1 MPDPTPKKKLPL
13 ELDSLARAF
22 TEEAIR
28 QISGVLS
35 NDPDSA
41 KRLQAAVI
49 LLDRGWGRPKEIKD
63 LKVSGEVRVILR
75 RMLDDDVEG
84 ESE

>member
-1 MPDPTPKKKLPL
+1 M
-13 ELDSLARAF
+13 
-22 TEEAIR
+22 
-28 QISGVLS
+28 S

-41 KRLQAAVI
+41 KRMQAAVI

-75 RMLDDDVEG
+75 QMLDD
-84 ESE
+84 ESEDG

>member
-28 QISGVLS
+28 QISAELS

-75 RMLDDDVEG
+75 QMLDD
-84 ESE
+84 ESEDE